1 MELYIGN
8 TLKKLR
14 LTKGLT
20 QEEVATQ
27 LGISPQSISKWE
39 RGDGY
44 PDITMLPAL
53 ANYFCITV
61 DELIGMDKINA
72 ANTLDTINQLWTEN
86 RKNQKHSENVALM
99 KEALKTYPNHPLLL
113 VQLSASLERLDG
125 TDAQR
130 HENLRESIAV
140 QEQILQYCDDCEVR
154 AATLFNI
161 SDAYYRY
168 GDYEKALAYADKL
181 PNLYKTRESALVR
194 ILTDPQEKNR
204 IAKSAL
210 EPLLW
215 QLTLHLTT
223 LAETENDKRY
233 IEKLSQIREILS

>member
-14 LTKGLT
+14 LTTGLT

-72 ANTLDTINQLWTEN
+72 CFVFLQGRRIHFAANFFNGIVFHFISTMTEFVY
-86 RKNQKHSENVALM
+86 SPSLIG
-99 KEALKTYPNHPLLL
+99 LYCIC
-113 VQLSASLERLDG
+113 SA
-125 TDAQR
+125 
-130 HENLRESIAV
+130 V
-140 QEQILQYCDDCEVR
+140 
-154 AATLFNI
+154 F
-161 SDAYYRY
+161 
-168 GDYEKALAYADKL
+168 
-181 PNLYKTRESALVR
+181 
-194 ILTDPQEKNR
+194 
-204 IAKSAL
+204 
-210 EPLLW
+210 
-215 QLTLHLTT
+215 
-223 LAETENDKRY
+223 
-233 IEKLSQIREILS
+233 